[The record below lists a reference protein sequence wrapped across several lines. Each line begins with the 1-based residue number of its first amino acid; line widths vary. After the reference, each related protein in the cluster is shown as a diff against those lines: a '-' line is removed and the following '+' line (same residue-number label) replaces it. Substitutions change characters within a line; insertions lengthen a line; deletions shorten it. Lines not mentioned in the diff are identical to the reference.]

1 MTSLNGIENMVPSNQ
16 KNKDQRVL
24 LRLFF
29 EVHKH
34 LLVILNLLKVRE
46 SWVVWNVSICSNWRL
61 EYVIPKTNSWNLGRY
76 ACKRVQK
83 STYKS
88 GILFRSSPHCL
99 GSIRPLQPKAKLEVF
114 ILHKALGSLRRSHL
128 SINFG
133 GLRGGGD
140 MLGCQ
145 NVMIFFFHSLDS
157 RLYCKWN
164 A

>member
-133 GLRGGGD
+133 GVEG
-140 MLGCQ
+140 
-145 NVMIFFFHSLDS
+145 
-157 RLYCKWN
+157 WW
-164 A
+164 